1 MPASSHWNTV
11 WSERPVEEASNFNP
25 AFCGELLCRTVG
37 EYYKARRAPLN
48 VAVAFVVLPLTLHK
62 QTRDHLPG
70 RANTAFAGWIADHN
84 TLLAELPLRI
94 ERLRPVVR
102 EALLFTIRHSRLALR
117 DGGLV
122 PGGKPLSLS
131 AKSDVST
138 DDTDEARSAS
148 HMLGRWFAAQGSQ
161 PALLQG
167 FGVLP

>member
-1 MPASSHWNTV
+1 MPGSSHWNTL
-11 WSERPVEEASNFNP
+11 WRERPVEEASNFNP

-37 EYYKARRAPLN
+37 EYYKACSAPLN

-62 QTRDHLPG
+62 ETRDHLPG
-70 RANTAFAGWIADHN
+70 RANTAFAGWVADHN

-102 EALLFTIRHSRLALR
+102 ESLLFMIRYSRLSFR

-122 PGGKPLSLS
+122 PGGKPLSLTV
-131 AKSDVST
+131 KSDLST
-138 DDTDEARSAS
+138 ADTAEARSAA
-148 HMLGRWFAAQGSQ
+148 HMLGRWFAAQRSQ